1 MELIYNSVMKII
13 IYGATEIGCLIATE
27 FFEDHDITIIDREES
42 RVSELNSLDISFVQG
57 NAANVEVLKTAD
69 IKNADIFIACSGVD
83 EANIV
88 ACLSAKQFG
97 GVRTICFVSR
107 EEYKNT
113 LNIEKDSDNLSNF
126 FIDYIIWPEE
136 LLTQEIFRIV
146 TVAQALDVEN
156 FADGRARLLEYKVQP
171 YLPIIGKKVKE
182 CGFTGDTLMVGLT
195 RNSELFIP
203 NGDTEILEDDKLI
216 FMGTSHSLDILAG
229 TFFHEKEI
237 VKSVAIIGGGTVGR
251 MLAKTLEKLK
261 IKTKIIEKNHERC
274 EFLAENLQSTL
285 IINGDGTDLKLLNE
299 EEIGS
304 ADVVISITNND
315 ERNLLCSLLAKQLGV
330 KRVIARVS
338 KVLNIPLFEKVG
350 IDIAISAK
358 KSAINE
364 VRNDLQENNV
374 DILATV
380 EQGQGEVLEI
390 SVSQEFDNQQVMDL
404 KFPARAIIGVIQ
416 RRNKIIIPKGD
427 TLIRLND
434 TLIIFTTADNAP
446 LIKEYFKV

>member
-1 MELIYNSVMKII
+1 MKIV

-27 FFEDHDITIIDREES
+27 FFEDHDITIIDKEEN
-42 RVSELNSLDISFVQG
+42 RAEELSNLDISFVQG
-57 NAANVEVLKTAD
+57 NASDIEVLQNSGV
-69 IKNADIFIACSGVD
+69 KNADIFIACSGID

-88 ACLSAKQFG
+88 ACMSAKQFSG
-97 GVRTICFVSR
+97 IRTICFVSR
-107 EEYKNT
+107 EEYKKT
-113 LNIEKDSDNLSNF
+113 LNFEKNSENFCNF

-156 FADGRARLLEYKVQP
+156 FADGRARLLEYKVQES
-171 YLPIIGKKVKE
+171 LPIIGKKVKD
-182 CGFTGDTLMVGLT
+182 CGFTKDTLMVGLT
-195 RNSELFIP
+195 REGQLFIP
-203 NGDTEILEDDKLI
+203 NGETEIQEGDKLI
-216 FMGTSHSLDILAG
+216 FMGTSHSLDMLAG

-237 VKSVAIIGGGTVGR
+237 VKTVAIIGGGTVGR
-251 MLAKTLEKLK
+251 MLARTLETLK
-261 IKTKIIEKNHERC
+261 IKTKIIEQDHDRC
-274 EFLAENLQSTL
+274 EYLAEQLANTL
-285 IINGDGTDLKLLNE
+285 IINGDGTNLKLLDE

-358 KSAINE
+358 TSAINE
-364 VRNDLQENNV
+364 VRNDLQENDV

-390 SVSQEFDNQQVMDL
+390 SVLPEFDGEKVMDL
-404 KFPARAIIGVIQ
+404 KFPASAIIGIIQ
-416 RRNKIIIPKGD
+416 RRNKVIIPNGD
-427 TLIRLND
+427 TEIHTD
-434 TLIIFTTADNAP
+434 DILIIFTTAENAVQ
-446 LIKEYFKV
+446 IKEFFKVK